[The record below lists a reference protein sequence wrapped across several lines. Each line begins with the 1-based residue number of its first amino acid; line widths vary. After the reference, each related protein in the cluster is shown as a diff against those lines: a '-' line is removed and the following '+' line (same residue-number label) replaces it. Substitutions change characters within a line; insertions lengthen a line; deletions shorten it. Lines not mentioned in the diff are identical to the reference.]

1 VSKNNHLCSLL
12 FHLPLHETDH
22 HEIDWNADSKDFK
35 DDEILRIVKEFL
47 KLKER
52 ANQTIMHYLKSMCN
66 FLKVIYQYN

>member
-1 VSKNNHLCSLL
+1 LCSLL

-47 KLKER
+47 KSKNLT
-52 ANQTIMHYLKSMCN
+52 NHMTMHYLKSMVY